1 MGRLVLLGGTPPCR
15 CRSTRCGTGSTGRSG
30 RPRNCSSRRADMD
43 RLLRTQLPAWAAV
56 LAVVAHP
63 DDESFGL
70 GAVLAAFAA
79 GGARVAVLCF
89 THGEA
94 STLHGAA
101 GDLHRLRAH
110 ELAAAAHVLGVA
122 TTVLRSYP
130 DGGLPAV
137 CQTQLT
143 SDVVAAARDGRSDGL
158 VVFDPSGVTGHPDH
172 VAATDAAL
180 VAADALDLPVLGWT
194 LPVAVAEALNGGRG
208 TAFTGHPTD
217 AVDYIIPCLLYT
229 SDAADEEDS
238 VDLGGRRIIKKKK

>member
-43 RLLRTQLPAWAAV
+43 RLLRTQLPAWTAV

-143 SDVVAAARDGRSDGL
+143 ADVVAAARDGRSDGL
-158 VVFDPSGVTGHPDH
+158 VAFDPSGVTGHPRPRRRDRRR
-172 VAATDAAL
+172 AGRRRRTRPARARMDAA
-180 VAADALDLPVLGWT
+180 
-194 LPVAVAEALNGGRG
+194 
-208 TAFTGHPTD
+208 
-217 AVDYIIPCLLYT
+217 
-229 SDAADEEDS
+229 
-238 VDLGGRRIIKKKK
+238 GGRRGGPQPRARHGLHWAPDRRRRLHHPC